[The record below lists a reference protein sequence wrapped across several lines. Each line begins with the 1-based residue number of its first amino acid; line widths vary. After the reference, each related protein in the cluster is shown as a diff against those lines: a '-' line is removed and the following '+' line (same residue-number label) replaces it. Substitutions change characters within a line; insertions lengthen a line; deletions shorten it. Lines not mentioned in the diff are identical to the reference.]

1 MGENSD
7 RVRKTSPAYV
17 SGVCRFMYTHLCTLE
32 NLLYAHTQAQ
42 LDNRYKRKICAF
54 TFSLEENLCDL
65 SWELM
70 HEKYVPRP
78 YTYFMLHDPKTRSI
92 AAPDFRDRVVQHALV
107 NVIQPLFEKQFIYD
121 SYACRTNKGTH
132 FAAKRLKK
140 FLMAARSIHGKNTP
154 LYVLQCDIRK
164 FFQSMSWDILLAM
177 IGKTIVCPKTLA
189 LINTIVIIHQSV
201 ATPQTPISPQLS
213 LFTSPTDLAETSISV
228 GNRTGLPIGNLTSQ
242 LFANIY
248 LNELDHF
255 IKDRLKVRWY
265 GRYMDDFFVLHHDRR
280 YLQQLRNTINT
291 FLQQK
296 LRLCLHP
303 KKLTIKNVST
313 GVPFVGYRTFYDHVL
328 IRGNTLHRIERNY
341 HAKIKQVK
349 HGKLTNQKLA
359 QTKASIIGHFKHAN
373 SYGLTKNLFDT

>member
-1 MGENSD
+1 
-7 RVRKTSPAYV
+7 
-17 SGVCRFMYTHLCTLE
+17 MYTQLCNLE

-54 TFSLEENLCDL
+54 TFSLEENLFAL
-65 SWELM
+65 RWELSQGL
-70 HEKYVPRP
+70 YVPRP

-107 NVIQPLFEKQFIYD
+107 NVIQPLFERQFIYD
-121 SYACRTNKGTH
+121 SYACRMNKGTH

-140 FLMAARSIHGKNTP
+140 FLMAARSVHGKHTP

-177 IGKTIVCPKTLA
+177 IGKTIVCQKTFL
-189 LINTIVIIHQSV
+189 LINTIITTHHSI
-201 ATPQTPISPQLS
+201 ATLQTSGSPQLS
-213 LFTSPTDLAETSISV
+213 LFAFPTNLPETSISV
-228 GNRTGLPIGNLTSQ
+228 EHRTGLPIGNLTSQ

-255 IKDRLKVRWY
+255 VKDRLRVRWY
-265 GRYMDDFFVLHHDRR
+265 ARYMDDFLIIHSDRI
-280 YLQQLRNTINT
+280 YLKELRDQVTS
-291 FLQQK
+291 FLK
-296 LRLCLHP
+296 DELRLSLHP

-313 GVPFVGYRTFYDHVL
+313 GVPFVGYRIFYDHVL
-328 IRGNTLHRIERNY
+328 VRSNTLRRIERNY
-341 HAKIKQVK
+341 RSKVKQVK
-349 HGKLTNQKLA
+349 RKTLSSQKLA

-373 SYGLTKNLFDT
+373 SYGLTKNLFKP